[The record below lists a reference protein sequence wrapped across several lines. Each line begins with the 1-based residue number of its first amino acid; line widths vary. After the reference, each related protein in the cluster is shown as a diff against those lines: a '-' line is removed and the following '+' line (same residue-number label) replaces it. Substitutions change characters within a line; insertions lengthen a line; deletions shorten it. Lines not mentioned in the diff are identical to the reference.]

1 MRFQTVCVLRTANF
15 GDEKKMIKSK
25 KKNLDKYEDKG
36 GYGQLYVCAVRES
49 KTLAK
54 SHGVIGS
61 YTKAWQS
68 M

>member
-1 MRFQTVCVLRTANF
+1 MCVRTANF
-15 GDEKKMIKSK
+15 GDEKKYDKVE

-36 GYGQLYVCAVRES
+36 GYGQLYVCVVRES